1 MTPSY
6 NSANVVAF
14 LATAA
19 IGAIWIS
26 AAADF
31 APQGVLERLTTVR
44 PKILFAVN
52 AVRYN
57 GKVHDHVEKVR
68 AVVNGLDASVDSS
81 GEGKEQK
88 LEGVIL
94 IPYMVTSS
102 SPSSAKDME
111 LWKDWDDFLHEEGRP
126 SSGEEESHIDFAQL
140 DFNHP
145 LWILFSSGTTGK
157 PKAITHRAGGMLLQL
172 AKEHLLHG
180 DMSPKDVFFQY
191 TTPGWMMWNFLVAG
205 LVTGAPLVLFDGSPL
220 RPSASSLWRLAD
232 KLGITV
238 FGTSAA
244 YLAALEKSGCEPRRE
259 FPNLKVRQVL
269 STGSP
274 LRADLYPF
282 IMKAVGPNTLI
293 GCEFCW

>member
-1 MTPSY
+1 M
-6 NSANVVAF
+6 
-14 LATAA
+14 
-19 IGAIWIS
+19 
-26 AAADF
+26 
-31 APQGVLERLTTVR
+31 R
-44 PKILFAVN
+44 PKVLFAVN

-57 GKVHDHVEKVR
+57 GKVHDHTEKVR
-68 AVVNGLDASVDSS
+68 AVVDGLDASASAD
-81 GEGKEQK
+81 EQK
-88 LEGVIL
+88 LEGIIL
-94 IPYMVTSS
+94 IPYMAS
-102 SPSSAKDME
+102 SPTTLDKSKGWASWE
-111 LWKDWDDFLHEEGRP
+111 TFLKEEGRAREGKDE
-126 SSGEEESHIDFAQL
+126 SSIDFAQL

-172 AKEHLLHG
+172 AKEHLIHG
-180 DMSPKDVFFQY
+180 GMTPQDVFFQY

-205 LVTGAPLVLFDGSPL
+205 LVSGAPLVLFDGSPL
-220 RPSASSLWRLAD
+220 RPSASSLWSLAD

-259 FPNLKVRQVL
+259 FPSLKVRQVL

-282 IMKAVGPNTLI
+282 IMKAVGPDTLI
-293 GCEFCW
+293 GCE